1 MSAENKDKNYE
12 TKGPVRIPKKDLKNY
27 IKNPNCVK
35 MRQSFHANG
44 YKPNKVFQNFE
55 MDQIPYTAY
64 LVMRQYL
71 KIQIARLRSMFIET
85 SKIVEQVFVGII
97 PLR

>member
-44 YKPNKVFQNFE
+44 YKPNKVF
-55 MDQIPYTAY
+55 
-64 LVMRQYL
+64 
-71 KIQIARLRSMFIET
+71 
-85 SKIVEQVFVGII
+85 
-97 PLR
+97 